1 MELQGKDIKMEDRI
15 KEVLEQTPFWEHLTK
30 EQQENVCRDSREVH
44 YPAGSLI
51 YSPTRECL
59 GTVFILKGVI
69 RAYLLSD
76 EGKEVTIYRI
86 REGDTC
92 VLTASCA
99 LSAITFDVEIEAET
113 DCEVLL
119 IPAPVFSVL
128 AADNIYVEN
137 YAYKIATERFSSV
150 VEALQQIMFM
160 SLTQRIAAFLID
172 ESAQRKNDSIHM
184 THEEIAKAIGS
195 AREAVSRTLKQMVK
209 KGDIS
214 LFRGGIKIENKSSL
228 YELLP

>member
-1 MELQGKDIKMEDRI
+1 MPGFQR
-15 KEVLEQTPFWEHLTK
+15 
-30 EQQENVCRDSREVH
+30 S
-44 YPAGSLI
+44 
-51 YSPTRECL
+51 
-59 GTVFILKGVI
+59 
-69 RAYLLSD
+69 
-76 EGKEVTIYRI
+76 
-86 REGDTC
+86 
-92 VLTASCA
+92 A
-99 LSAITFDVEIEAET
+99 LSGGKPDLFTHQGMPGNRIYFKGRYPCVSPVEIEAEA
-113 DCEVLL
+113 DCDVLL
-119 IPAPVFSVL
+119 IPAPVFSAL
-128 AADNIYVEN
+128 AVDNIYVEN

-150 VEALQQIMFM
+150 VEALQQMLFL

-172 ESAQRKNDSIHM
+172 ESAQRKDDSIRM

>member
-1 MELQGKDIKMEDRI
+1 MENRI
-15 KEVLEQTPFWEHLTK
+15 KEVLVRTPFWEHLTK
-30 EQQENVCRDSREVH
+30 EQQERVCRDSRVVQ

-99 LSAITFDVEIEAET
+99 LSAITFDVEIEAEA

-119 IPAPVFSVL
+119 IPAPVFSAL

-137 YAYKIATERFSSV
+137 FAYKIATERFSSV
-150 VEALQQIMFM
+150 V
-160 SLTQRIAAFLID
+160 
-172 ESAQRKNDSIHM
+172 
-184 THEEIAKAIGS
+184 
-195 AREAVSRTLKQMVK
+195 
-209 KGDIS
+209 
-214 LFRGGIKIENKSSL
+214 
-228 YELLP
+228 

>member
-30 EQQENVCRDSREVH
+30 EQQERVGRDSREVH

-137 YAYKIATERFSSV
+137 FAYKIATERFSSV

-172 ESAQRKNDSIHM
+172 ESAQRKNDSICM